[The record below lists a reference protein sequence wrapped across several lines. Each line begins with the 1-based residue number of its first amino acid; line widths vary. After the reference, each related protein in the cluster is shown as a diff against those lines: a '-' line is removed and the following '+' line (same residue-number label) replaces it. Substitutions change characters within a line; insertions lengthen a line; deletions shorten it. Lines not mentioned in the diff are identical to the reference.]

1 MAVGEVGE
9 ICVRGVIVTDGYWKR
24 DELTAETFRNGWLH
38 TGDMATRDDDGYL
51 YIVDRK
57 KDMIISG
64 GFNVYPREVEDVL
77 CAHPGVAM
85 AAVIGIPDE
94 RWGEAV
100 KALVVPRPGA
110 ELDAGELIALGARA
124 QGPGRTHP
132 SRSRSSTRC
141 RSPAWASPT
150 GKPSAPATGRA
161 RPRQVH

>member
-9 ICVRGVIVTDGYWKR
+9 ICVRGLIVTDGYWKR

-77 CAHPGVAM
+77 CAHSGVAM
-85 AAVIGIPDE
+85 AAVIGIPDD

-110 ELDAGELIALGARA
+110 ELDADELIALVRERK
-124 QGPGRTHP
+124 GPVYAP
-132 SRSRSSTRC
+132 KSIDVVDAL
-141 RSPAWASPT
+141 PLT
-150 GKPSAPATGRA
+150 GIGKADRKAIRA
-161 RPRQVH
+161 RYWESETRQVH